1 MEFIKAK
8 IIWIVLGLG
17 ALLTALFAS
26 GIYSKTIPPVN
37 PDSTEVEQKSDE
49 IRVVSTVPAN
59 LHDTTILPNQ
69 TIELT
74 FSEALVNEP
83 ETRWKITPSADIKA
97 ELSADKKTLKLIPNK
112 PYDLGSGYTLFLSGE
127 TKFDNKK
134 NLGREIIYSFKTI
147 QFKGS

>member
-8 IIWIVLGLG
+8 IIWIVLAIG
-17 ALLTALFAS
+17 ALLVAIFSSGLYSQMLGSNSAS
-26 GIYSKTIPPVN
+26 DQKTQSEDVQIVA
-37 PDSTEVEQKSDE
+37 
-49 IRVVSTVPAN
+49 TVPQN
-59 LHDTTILPNQ
+59 LNDSTILPNQ
-69 TIELT
+69 TIEIT

-112 PYDLGSGYTLFLSGE
+112 PYDLGNGYTLFISGE
-127 TKFDNKK
+127 TKLESKK
-134 NLGREIIYSFKTI
+134 NLNREIIYSFKTI